1 MNAQKWLRVTGHLIG
16 WLLADAFLTFF
27 GIVAVGM
34 GNGPMLTGFDY
45 QQAAL
50 LIAIQILVIILG
62 FRDIST
68 IVTSE

>member
-1 MNAQKWLRVTGHLIG
+1 MSTQKWLRIIGHLIG

-27 GIVAVGM
+27 GLVAVGM
-34 GNGPMLTGFDY
+34 GNGPMFTGFVY

-62 FRDIST
+62 FRDISA